1 MSRAIAECDKTSVR
15 SVSMLNEL
23 KSRKGA
29 LEVLESVFKYFLRL
43 CKSFF
48 QVKVCQ
54 MLLRL
59 EKKVLFSFQFRKNV
73 SFCQKIGVCLARGHL
88 SSGRR
93 NDDVVVRFVVNYS
106 DHSKMQKLN
115 ELHFRG
121 ISSTSNKKECPQNDF
136 F

>member
-1 MSRAIAECDKTSVR
+1 MYIVVEFAAAV
-15 SVSMLNEL
+15 V
-23 KSRKGA
+23 
-29 LEVLESVFKYFLRL
+29 VLESVFKYFLRL

-59 EKKVLFSFQFRKNV
+59 KKKVLFCFQFRKNV
-73 SFCQKIGVCLARGHL
+73 SFCQKINVCLARGHL

-136 F
+136 I

>member
-1 MSRAIAECDKTSVR
+1 MYIVVEFAAAV
-15 SVSMLNEL
+15 V
-23 KSRKGA
+23 
-29 LEVLESVFKYFLRL
+29 VLESVFKYFLRL

-93 NDDVVVRFVVNYS
+93 NDDVVVRCQLFGSLENAKIERVALSRNQLDV
-106 DHSKMQKLN
+106 K
-115 ELHFRG
+115 
-121 ISSTSNKKECPQNDF
+121 
-136 F
+136 